1 MPLDIFLIASS
12 IALIVLAVCLVVGL
26 FMLNR
31 SLLAMGANLAELRR
45 ELVPMLGDLRT
56 ISLNVAIASESLST
70 GMERVNRMADAI
82 GNLGDDLETGRRA
95 VKGGLDLLGAFSGG
109 SWLSRAKSLASGLL
123 RRA

>member
-1 MPLDIFLIASS
+1 MALDIFLISS
-12 IALIVLAVCLVVGL
+12 SVTLIVLAVCLVVAL

-31 SLLAMGANLAELRR
+31 SLLSIGANMADLRQ
-45 ELVPMLGDLRT
+45 ELVPMLADLRT

-82 GNLGDDLETGRRA
+82 GNIGDDLETGRRA

-109 SWLSRAKSLASGLL
+109 TWLSRIKSLASGLL